1 MIKAARVPS
10 PLPITGG
17 YDHIT
22 IMNGM
27 IGYIAALEK
36 RPKRIFKLSE
46 IQKLLV
52 VKRNLSCWTK
62 DHKLD
67 PWAKIGTEIEVF
79 VLTKDGTTN
88 VLIPAFLIK
97 YGKKKWDC
105 FLQDLSDSS
114 GLPLEELSEL
124 PRNTK

>member
-1 MIKAARVPS
+1 MLDDPIVGRVSS
-10 PLPITGG
+10 PLPLTGG

-52 VKRNLSCWTK
+52 VKRKLSCWTQ
-62 DHKLD
+62 DHRLD

-79 VLTKDGTTN
+79 VLAKDGTTH
-88 VLIPAFLIK
+88 VLIPAFLIR
-97 YGKKKWDC
+97 YGKK
-105 FLQDLSDSS
+105 S
-114 GLPLEELSEL
+114 GIAFSKICLIHLGFHWRS
-124 PRNTK
+124 